1 LNLGVLTDC
10 ISGLDLNEI
19 CSEKAPEDV
28 GEANF
33 EELGAGIVGENVT

>member
-1 LNLGVLTDC
+1 LGVLTDC
-10 ISGLDLNEI
+10 VSGLDLNEI

-28 GEANF
+28 EEANF